1 MPEYQVATGNV
12 VGAIRVSTVKQGVDG
27 DSPDDQQRLIEQYAG
42 ARNLNVARYF
52 VFLESASKD
61 QQPMQEVVNYCKDPK
76 NNVKQV
82 IIKSIDRF
90 TRGGSEFYSE
100 LKNQLDACD
109 VALVD
114 VYGIIGNQK
123 INTLEYLGVKYK
135 WSEYSPTKKA
145 ELLEAERAKDEVRD
159 IQTRMIG
166 AQIRYAR
173 MGYWVRRPLHGFD
186 NIHIETREG
195 KRCIL
200 KPNEAEA
207 PLVIKMFELR
217 ARGTMEDIEIVN
229 ELNALGF
236 RTRERVI
243 RDKDDPTRILEVIG
257 GDPLTLKQLWRM
269 IENPVY
275 AGINPE
281 KWTQDKPVRCK
292 FDGLVSIELFNA
304 ANRGKLTILE
314 DAEGIHIHKRKPP
327 EYLVNKG
334 AKNSEFPYKRIVM
347 CPECKKPLFGSASR
361 GKRKYYP
368 AYHCDKRGHYFRKPK
383 QEFDET
389 IEAFVKSLD
398 VSPQYIDNLLS
409 LVNDQFDKRQLEI
422 HKDAITMDLQ
432 ITSLRNQV
440 RQAVNKIKM
449 LNSEATIK
457 YMEEDIMRLEE
468 EIKTLTI
475 ERQKMAPQE
484 PVDMNKFGAYVK
496 YYAEH
501 LHELL
506 LHHSNP
512 ILQARYFGVIF
523 NEVPTYEDIVRG
535 TPDCTKIT
543 GVNEVFKAKK
553 SLSGLMAGT
562 EGFEPPNA
570 GTKTR
575 CLTTWRRPTVIVGC
589 FCAQTGHLHA
599 CACSNAAT
607 RVNNRLILTHLLQN
621 FNHLP

>member
-1 MPEYQVATGNV
+1 MPSSTMLTGNV
-12 VGAIRVSTVKQGVDG
+12 VGAIRVSTIKQGIDG
-27 DSPDDQQRLIEQYAG
+27 DSPDDQQKLIEQYAA

-61 QQPMQEVVNYCKDPK
+61 QQPMQEVVNYCKDPR
-76 NNVKQV
+76 NNVQQV

-100 LKNQLDACD
+100 LKNQLDASG

-114 VYGIIGNQK
+114 VYGIIGNQR
-123 INTLEYLGVKYK
+123 INTLEHLGVKYK

-186 NIHIETREG
+186 NVHIETREG

-217 ARGTMEDIEIVN
+217 ARGTMEDIEIVT
-229 ELNALGF
+229 ELNTLGF
-236 RTRERVI
+236 RTRERII
-243 RDKDDPTRILEVIG
+243 RDRNDRTKILEVIG
-257 GDPLTLKQLWRM
+257 GEPLTLKQLWRM
-269 IENPVY
+269 VENPVY

-304 ANRGKLTILE
+304 ANRGKLTIIE
-314 DAEGIHIHKRKPP
+314 DAEGVHIHRRKPP

-334 AKNSEFPYKRIVM
+334 AKNSEFPYKRIIM
-347 CPECKKPLFGSASR
+347 CPECKKPLFGSASK

-383 QEFDET
+383 QEFNET
-389 IEAFVKSLD
+389 IEAFVKCLD
-398 VSPQYIDNLLS
+398 VSPEYIDDLIASVIDL
-409 LVNDQFDKRQLEI
+409 FDKQQLEI

-432 ITSLRNQV
+432 ITDLQNQV

-449 LNSEATIK
+449 LNSETTIK

-468 EIKTLTI
+468 EIKSLTV

-484 PVDMNKFGAYVK
+484 AVDMEKFSAYVK

-501 LHELL
+501 LDELL
-506 LHHSNP
+506 LHYSNP
-512 ILQARYFGVIF
+512 IQQGRYFGVIF
-523 NEVPTYEDIVRG
+523 NDVPTYDDIVRG

-543 GVNEVFKAKK
+543 GVNKIFKSKK
-553 SLSGLMAGT
+553 SSSGLMAGD
-562 EGFEPPNA
+562 EGFEPPISGPEPGALPLGQSPIGFNRSNC
-570 GTKTR
+570 TK
-575 CLTTWRRPTVIVGC
+575 
-589 FCAQTGHLHA
+589 
-599 CACSNAAT
+599 
-607 RVNNRLILTHLLQN
+607 
-621 FNHLP
+621 